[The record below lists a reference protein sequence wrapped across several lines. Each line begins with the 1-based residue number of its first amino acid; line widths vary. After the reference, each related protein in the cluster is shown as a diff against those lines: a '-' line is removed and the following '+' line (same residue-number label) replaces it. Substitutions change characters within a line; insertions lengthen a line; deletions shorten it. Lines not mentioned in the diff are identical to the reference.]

1 MRKGAL
7 DPLRSIGCIGSTT
20 EMTETQT
27 TQSEPEM
34 IESRQ
39 TGNETY
45 LKRFKAFEVVNPIH
59 PASRIPCLL
68 VLFHFIFWNCHCRRT
83 LHPGD

>member
-27 TQSEPEM
+27 TESEPEM

-45 LKRFKAFEVVNPIH
+45 LKRLK
-59 PASRIPCLL
+59 L
-68 VLFHFIFWNCHCRRT
+68 
-83 LHPGD
+83 